1 MERQQQ
7 NFLEIIKSAVHHT
20 PFCLN
25 EPVDYN
31 AILELARE
39 QNLLALV
46 CEKLCESGEFLAS
59 EAYGQA
65 IADTVAIVA
74 GQASRTEA
82 FLDLYRKFEEA
93 GIQPVVMKGIVC
105 RELYGEFRDHRPSG
119 DEDLLIR
126 PEDFPTMQNVM
137 ENRGFQMEWE
147 KVSEQELEVLQEIT
161 FDDQAVGLHIEVHTN
176 LMGLE
181 TGFLRRMNEYFT
193 DAFERKVPIQID
205 DIKLWT
211 MNPTDHFLFLVFHA
225 FKHLMSGGIGVRQAM
240 DIFLFGEAY
249 SEKIDWSYIH
259 RCLRETEA
267 EKFFGDLLFIGNR
280 YLGYECEAGQK
291 PNCPEVLL
299 TDMLEN
305 GVFGNSTQAEM
316 TANSMTTAA
325 VNQRESYTTS
335 KSILRAIFPNI
346 EVIRAVNPELVE
358 KPWLLPLCWVKRWG
372 RFIRHN
378 KENGGNLAQE
388 SIRISQRRIA
398 LLKKYGVIR

>member
-1 MERQQQ
+1 
-7 NFLEIIKSAVHHT
+7 
-20 PFCLN
+20 
-25 EPVDYN
+25 
-31 AILELARE
+31 
-39 QNLLALV
+39 
-46 CEKLCESGEFLAS
+46 
-59 EAYGQA
+59 
-65 IADTVAIVA
+65 
-74 GQASRTEA
+74 
-82 FLDLYRKFEEA
+82 
-93 GIQPVVMKGIVC
+93 
-105 RELYGEFRDHRPSG
+105 
-119 DEDLLIR
+119 
-126 PEDFPTMQNVM
+126 
-137 ENRGFQMEWE
+137 
-147 KVSEQELEVLQEIT
+147 
-161 FDDQAVGLHIEVHTN
+161 
-176 LMGLE
+176 
-181 TGFLRRMNEYFT
+181 MNGYFT
-193 DAFERKVPIQID
+193 NAFERKVLIQID

-225 FKHLMSGGIGVRQAM
+225 FKHLMSGGIGVRQVM

-259 RCLRETEA
+259 RCLWETEA
-267 EKFFGDLLFIGNR
+267 EKFFSDLLFIGNR

-316 TANSMTTAA
+316 TGNSMTIAA
-325 VNQRESYTTS
+325 VNQGESYTIS

-346 EVIRAVNPELVE
+346 EVMRAGNPELVE

-388 SIRISQRRIA
+388 SIRISQRRIT